1 MNRKGFTLV
10 ELIAMMAVLAI
21 LMVIT
26 VPNMSGILNKNKDS
40 ITKEDVNKM
49 VSGAKTKFQTKEAKY
64 PKSAGDCVIL
74 SLGFIDGNN
83 DINKGIND
91 GVYSKTKSFVVV
103 SKENEGGN
111 TYSYKY
117 YIRLVEELEKD
128 NYQYGLGI
136 ISYDEFTAK
145 PSEFMADARK
155 RTTKYEEKDLSTVAA
170 DQDSLRNFIKNDPP
184 AERPDDAFNPI
195 DKCTGDITVY
205 NQ

>member
-64 PKSAGDCVIL
+64 PENAGDCVIL

-83 DINKGIND
+83 DIKKGIND

-117 YIRLVEELEKD
+117 YIRLVEELEKN

-145 PSEFMADARK
+145 PSEYMADARK
-155 RTTKYEEKDLSTVAA
+155 RTEKYTEKDLSTIAA
-170 DQDSLRNFIKNDPP
+170 GPDSLKNLIRNAPP
-184 AERPDDAFNPI
+184 TERHDDAF
-195 DKCTGDITVY
+195 KTMSGCTGNVAVY
-205 NQ
+205 N